1 MGTCRAGKFGIKA
14 IIAIVR
20 LNSKTCY
27 KAYKPAYKTKN
38 SKRVFYLTQRK
49 EVQGMKNYNTFI
61 TARVTRDDLRELTA
75 QARGAGRT
83 KSEYMRGLIKALKD
97 RQDLRREVVKAMEA
111 KR

>member
-1 MGTCRAGKFGIKA
+1 
-14 IIAIVR
+14 
-20 LNSKTCY
+20 
-27 KAYKPAYKTKN
+27 
-38 SKRVFYLTQRK
+38 
-49 EVQGMKNYNTFI
+49 MKNYNTFI

>member
-1 MGTCRAGKFGIKA
+1 M
-14 IIAIVR
+14 
-20 LNSKTCY
+20 
-27 KAYKPAYKTKN
+27 
-38 SKRVFYLTQRK
+38 Q
-49 EVQGMKNYNTFI
+49 NYNTFI